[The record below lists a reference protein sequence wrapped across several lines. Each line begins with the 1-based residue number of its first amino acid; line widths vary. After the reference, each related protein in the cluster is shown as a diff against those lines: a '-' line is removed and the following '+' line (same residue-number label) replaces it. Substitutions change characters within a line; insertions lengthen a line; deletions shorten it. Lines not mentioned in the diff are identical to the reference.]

1 MLNLKTITVFL
12 QERTQ
17 EEQIPDFA
25 GAYNGLQFATQEPI
39 RGIAATVDAS
49 LPALKSAVQAGANL
63 VIAHHGLFWNT
74 PCPIVGHLFEKY
86 RFLIENGCAVYSSH
100 LPLDTHAEIGNNAL
114 IAKLLEMEII
124 GRFVPYQN
132 IQIGVRVKPLENRAD
147 LKSRLL
153 KHFPNMKAFEFGPEI
168 PKNIGISSGSGASVM
183 NSLHKEDVDTFI
195 TGELRQSHFAQ
206 AQEEGLNIYL
216 CGHYATEVFGVQAL
230 AKEAADKFNLPYTF
244 IPSDCPL

>member
-1 MLNLKTITVFL
+1 MISLNTVLTFL
-12 QERTQ
+12 DERTKKQ
-17 EEQIPDFA
+17 QIPDFP

-49 LPALKSAVQAGANL
+49 LPALKSAVENGANL

-74 PCPIVGHLFEKY
+74 PCPIVGPLFEKY

-100 LPLDTHAEIGNNAL
+100 LPLDAHAEIGNNAL

-124 GRFVPYQN
+124 GRFVPYEN
-132 IQIGVRVKPLENRAD
+132 IHIGVHVRPLENRAT

-153 KHFPNMKAFEFGPEI
+153 QHFPSMKAFEFGPEI
-168 PKNIGISSGSGASVM
+168 PKHIGISSGSGASVM
-183 NSLHKEDVDTFI
+183 GSLQKEGIDTFI

-206 AQEEGLNIYL
+206 AQEEGLNVYL

-230 AKEAADKFNLPYTF
+230 AQEAAEKFNLPYTF
-244 IPSDCPL
+244 IPSECPL